1 MKTFYKL
8 RASPYFTSMI
18 YLVYIAAIYLAIT
31 SVIFFLNRKDFGP
44 LLPAKKNAFD
54 NEAPMVSILIPAR
67 NEEDVIQKCLE
78 SALTQNYP
86 NFEVIVLDD
95 ESTDRT
101 PHILQELED
110 SRPHT
115 LKVIKGKPKPDN
127 WLGKPWACQQL
138 SEEARGTIL
147 VFIDADTW
155 LEKSMVSKIVRSM
168 GHDVIDLLTIWPEQ
182 HLGTFWEKT
191 VIPLVYYA
199 LLSLLPA
206 RYVHKVPGWV
216 PNILKPIVRPL
227 FAAACG
233 QCMAFKRSAYESIDG
248 HASVKD
254 EVVEDVALAKRI
266 KEKGLKMK
274 MYHGEASIS
283 CRMYT
288 SGKELEKGFEKNF
301 LAGFN
306 YNIPLFLTMALLHLI
321 VFVLP
326 FMILPIGI
334 LAQDIPLAL
343 VSVVCIAIIFIHR
356 FVLARWF
363 DWNPL
368 YAFLHPLAVLWFQ
381 RLGLKLVI
389 NHLSGKKSSW
399 KGRTVN

>member
-1 MKTFYKL
+1 
-8 RASPYFTSMI
+8 MI
-18 YLVYIAAIYLAIT
+18 YLLYIAVGYLVIT
-31 SVIFFLNRKDFGP
+31 SVVFFLNRRDFGP
-44 LLPAKKNAFD
+44 LLPAKNNIFD
-54 NEAPMVSILIPAR
+54 EQSPTVSICIPAR
-67 NEEDVIQKCLE
+67 NEENVIQKCLE

-101 PHILQELED
+101 PHILKELKS

-115 LKVIKGKPKPDN
+115 LKVIEGEPKPEN

-138 SEEARGTIL
+138 SEEAEGKIL
-147 VFIDADTW
+147 IFIDADTW
-155 LEKSMVSKIVRSM
+155 LDKNMVSKIVRTM
-168 GHDVIDLLTIWPEQ
+168 GHDVVDFLTIWPKQ
-182 HLGTFWEKT
+182 QLGTFWERT

-206 RYVHKVPGWV
+206 RYVYKVPSWV
-216 PNILKPIVRPL
+216 PDMLKPLVRPL

-233 QCMAFKRSAYESIDG
+233 QCMAFKRSAYDIIGG
-248 HASVKD
+248 HASVKT
-254 EVVEDVALAKRI
+254 EVVEDVALAKKI
-266 KEKGLKMK
+266 KEQGLKMK

-288 SGKELEKGFEKNF
+288 SGKELKEGFSKNF

-306 YNIPLFLTMALLHLI
+306 YNIPGFLLMGLLHLI

-326 FMILPIGI
+326 FVTLPAGI
-334 LAQDIPLAL
+334 LSGDFPLAL
-343 VSVVCIAIIFIHR
+343 ISAFCIGIILVHR
-356 FVLARWF
+356 FILARWF
-363 DWNPL
+363 DWKSS
-368 YAFLHPLAVLWFQ
+368 YAFSHPLAVLWFQ
-381 RLGLKLVI
+381 KLGIELI
-389 NHLSGKKSSW
+389 RNHLSGKKSSW